1 MPDVILIDLVWC
13 CSFGVVVIVD
23 LLTIVERM
31 NTAHTLSV
39 QEVLRYYKSNEDIGL
54 SDEEVRIAQEK
65 YGPNGEFALFLLDI
79 LQCCIII
86 SGF

>member
-65 YGPNGEFALFLLDI
+65 YGPNGEFALLLLEI
-79 LQCCIII
+79 LQCCILI